1 MILIDGQKSD
11 LDVANFQN
19 LDQIFVMMNEAGLL
33 KDRVVTDVFLN
44 DEPFSEIYPHQAEDI
59 ETSEVTT
66 VEVRTMPVGE
76 VAVEITRELYKVVSL
91 MGEGAS
97 RVAELFRQADDAEAL
112 ETYQDLLDVT
122 RDFVG
127 MVSTLRGEFSLT
139 DHKEFMEASEQFNTL
154 FTEMS
159 EVLLNE
165 DWILL
170 ADLLEYEY
178 IPAVNRWKTVVALL
192 REDVRA
198 SGRE

>member
-127 MVSTLRGEFSLT
+127 MVSTLRGEFSLK

>member
-1 MILIDGQKSD
+1 MILIDGQNSD
-11 LDVANFQN
+11 LNVANFQN
-19 LDQIFVMMNEAGLL
+19 LDQIFIKISEDGLL
-33 KDRVVTDVFLN
+33 RDRVVTDVLLN
-44 DEPFSEIYPHQAEDI
+44 SEPFSEIYPHQSEDI
-59 ETSEVTT
+59 DIS
-66 VEVRTMPVGE
+66 EVRTVEIRTLPVGE
-76 VAVEITRELYKVVSL
+76 VAVEITRELYKVVTL

-122 RDFVG
+122 RDFIG
-127 MVSTLRGEFSLT
+127 MVSTLRGEFSLK
-139 DHKEFMEASEQFNTL
+139 DHKEFLEASDTFSTL

-159 EVLLNE
+159 EVMANE

-170 ADLLEYEY
+170 ADLLEYEFM
-178 IPAVNRWKTVVALL
+178 PAVNRWKKVVALL

>member
-59 ETSEVTT
+59 ETSEVTS

-91 MGEGAS
+91 IGEGAS

-127 MVSTLRGEFSLT
+127 MVGTLRSEFSLT